1 MMNVLI
7 SIGNSVT
14 AVLPLAAGL
23 AWNVAGD
30 DLTAH
35 GKRDTSDAHWLA
47 PKVVSSADVI
57 V

>member
-14 AVLPLAAGL
+14 TVLPLAAGL